1 MAAKQ
6 RLHRDSINL
15 MVQVEVAQT
24 GARIG
29 HLIDVSMGGIGV
41 SGHREML
48 EPMDKGTMDL
58 VLPWP
63 MHNQNRIRLEV
74 ERSWLRTAS
83 EGRWHAGYRILSC
96 SEAGALALEHLA
108 ARFSGAE

>member
-1 MAAKQ
+1 
-6 RLHRDSINL
+6 
-15 MVQVEVAQT
+15 MVQVESVPG

-48 EPMDKGTMDL
+48 EPVEGGELDL

-63 MHNQNRIRLEV
+63 MHEQKRIRIEV
-74 ERSWLRTAS
+74 QRTWLRAAS
-83 EGRWHAGYRILSC
+83 EGRWHAGYRIIKC
-96 SEAGALALEHLA
+96 SEAGALALEHLVG
-108 ARFSGAE
+108 RFSGTD